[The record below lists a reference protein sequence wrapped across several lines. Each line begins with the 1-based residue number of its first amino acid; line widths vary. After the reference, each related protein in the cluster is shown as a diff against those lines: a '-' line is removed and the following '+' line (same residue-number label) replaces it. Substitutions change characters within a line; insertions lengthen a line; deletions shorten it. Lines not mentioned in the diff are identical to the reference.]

1 MENINNEPKVTWAS
15 YVALFIVVIMFS
27 GIFANS
33 GGILKAFDFSQLNG
47 QFGNIPFEKGFNFK
61 GVGGSGARDGFM
73 MAITLT
79 PAVILALG
87 IVSVCEGF
95 GGLLAAN
102 RLMSPFFKPLLG
114 IPGICGLAFIASVQ
128 STDTGAGMTKE
139 LFDNN
144 FITDEERSIFC
155 QLQLSAGATITNY
168 FGSGAAFFPFLAVP
182 LGIPLLMVFI
192 MKIFGANV
200 MRFAIRWDL
209 KRQAG
214 R

>member
-114 IPGICGLAFIASVQ
+114 IPGICGLAFS
-128 STDTGAGMTKE
+128 
-139 LFDNN
+139 
-144 FITDEERSIFC
+144 

>member
-95 GGLLAAN
+95 GGL
-102 RLMSPFFKPLLG
+102 
-114 IPGICGLAFIASVQ
+114 
-128 STDTGAGMTKE
+128 
-139 LFDNN
+139 FDNN